1 MTRLAVLAVVLGLLA
16 AGCTSNTT
24 TAPTTTAAANPVF
37 TAQLLPSNEVPPIIG
52 AEASGSGLMTIT
64 MHLTKDAAGSITA
77 ATVDFN
83 GTFSGFPAGTVATVA
98 HIHQGAATCACPV
111 VISTAIAAGEVTFPN
126 GSGSLVKS
134 GVTVSPVDLAN
145 ALLNN
150 PSGFYFNIHTAN
162 NPGGVARGQLARSQ

>member
-1 MTRLAVLAVVLGLLA
+1 MTRLSALAIVLGLFA
-16 AGCTSNTT
+16 AGCNTT
-24 TAPTTTAAANPVF
+24 TAPTTTAAKPTF
-37 TAQLLPSNEVPPIIG
+37 TAQLLPSNEVPPITN
-52 AEASGSGLMTIT
+52 AESTGSGNVTVTLNVTR
-64 MHLTKDAAGSITA
+64 DATGNITA
-77 ATVDFN
+77 ATVDFLA
-83 GTFSGFPAGTVATVA
+83 TFSGFPAGTVATVA